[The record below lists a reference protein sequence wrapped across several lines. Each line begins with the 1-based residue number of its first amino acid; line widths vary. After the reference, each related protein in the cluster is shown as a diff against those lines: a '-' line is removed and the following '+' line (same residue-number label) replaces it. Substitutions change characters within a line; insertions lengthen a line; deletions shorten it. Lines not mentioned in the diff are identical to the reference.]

1 MDDTRAPTALYVG
14 RALYGQILVHMA
26 APAPLEGVGLLAVSQ
41 EATYDRATR
50 FYPGT
55 NVDASPTRYTME
67 PAEVLA
73 AFRDIEANGWRF
85 GAIVHSHP
93 ATPPVPSAT
102 DLREA
107 YYPDALLVIVGLAER
122 PPVTRV
128 WRLAGAEHG
137 SPPTPIE
144 VPLVVD
150 EGHRSPRTTRPSGA
164 R

>member
-1 MDDTRAPTALYVG
+1 MGDTSAQGSLLVDKG
-14 RALYGQILVHMA
+14 LFDQILSHLA
-26 APAPLEGVGLLAVSQ
+26 AAAPLEGVGLLAV
-41 EATYDRATR
+41 TTDLGCDRATR
-50 FYPGT
+50 FYPGS

-73 AFRDIEANGWRF
+73 AFRDMDANGWRL

-122 PPVTRV
+122 PPVARV
-128 WRLAGAEHG
+128 WRLIESENGSSPTPAEIPLIVSGA
-137 SPPTPIE
+137 SPPLSQP
-144 VPLVVD
+144 
-150 EGHRSPRTTRPSGA
+150 
-164 R
+164 